1 MIRGGSARTLMA
13 TRDVYRS
20 FGLRPSIASRYRA
33 SQRRLQRI
41 RWRDHWSL
49 RMWLLLIGLI
59 IIALMAPQLAE
70 LHEEFHRPTA
80 HRP

>member
-1 MIRGGSARTLMA
+1 MGIRE
-13 TRDVYRS
+13 VYRS
-20 FGLRPSIASRYRA
+20 FGPSRGIASRYRT

-41 RWRDHWSL
+41 RQRDHWPL
-49 RMWLLLIGLI
+49 RMWILLIGLI